1 MKQKLSI
8 AIAILENSEFLIIYE
23 LINGLDSV
31 VIVDIRA
38 LLKN

>member
-8 AIAILENSEFLIIYE
+8 AITILENSEFLIIYE